1 MKYTE
6 KYNVKKL
13 AEVTKIPLEDLALC
27 SVEDLTSL
35 AETYGRYANALL
47 DFSQKISTIQYHIS
61 KAKKNEG

>member
-13 AEVTKIPLEDLALC
+13 AEATKIPLEDLVLC
-27 SVEDLTSL
+27 SVENLTSL
-35 AETYGRYANALL
+35 AEAYGRHANALL
-47 DFSQKISTIQYHIS
+47 DFSQKISTVQYHIS

>member
-13 AEVTKIPLEDLALC
+13 AEATKIPVEDLILC

-35 AETYGRYANALL
+35 AEVYGRYANALL
-47 DFSQKISTIQYHIS
+47 DFDQKISTIKYHIS
-61 KAKKNEG
+61 KAKK